1 MSKVRRNN
9 RKSRS
14 SGGSSCDKSNRL
26 YQIIPARNLS
36 LPLLFLIT
44 NVIVYIYINW
54 PSTTGSFVT
63 GQFPRTKQQSNRTF
77 RSAPPIPEEGNI
89 SCARSTVFPQR
100 RTTPHARSNRERK
113 RDLYERFIR
122 ARLRITAA
130 ARNPAKFTEASKHRG
145 ATVWEGGLF
154 PVSGKKSIA
163 RPISRLDLFPIHST
177 QRFFET
183 SSTFFNFFLFF
194 SFFSFF
200 CSIVVFDT
208 FMIICNTLI
217 TNIFIMLV

>member
-113 RDLYERFIR
+113 KGFIR
-122 ARLRITAA
+122 TIYTGKIAY
-130 ARNPAKFTEASKHRG
+130 HRG
-145 ATVWEGGLF
+145 RKKSCQVHRGLETQRSHCLGRWF
-154 PVSGKKSIA
+154 VSGEWKEVDSSA
-163 RPISRLDLFPIHST
+163 NLASRSLSNPFYTTILRNLF
-177 QRFFET
+177 
-183 SSTFFNFFLFF
+183 N
-194 SFFSFF
+194 
-200 CSIVVFDT
+200 VF
-208 FMIICNTLI
+208 
-217 TNIFIMLV
+217 

>member
-113 RDLYERFIR
+113 KGFIR
-122 ARLRITAA
+122 TIYTGKIAY
-130 ARNPAKFTEASKHRG
+130 HRG
-145 ATVWEGGLF
+145 RKKSCQVHRGLETQRSHCLGRWF
-154 PVSGKKSIA
+154 VSGEWKEV
-163 RPISRLDLFPIHST
+163 D
-177 QRFFET
+177 
-183 SSTFFNFFLFF
+183 SSTNLASRSLSNPFYTTILRNLFN
-194 SFFSFF
+194 
-200 CSIVVFDT
+200 VF
-208 FMIICNTLI
+208 
-217 TNIFIMLV
+217 